1 MKMDEREF
9 VEYLEMVDELEPEIL
24 EEGFNKIV
32 TQTKCRYK
40 DGVSKLVFIE
50 TQIPFR
56 AKSGEVYFGIDDVSL
71 FLELPNGTRELVELL

>member
-40 DGVSKLVFIE
+40 DGISKLVFIE
-50 TQIPFR
+50 TQIPFLG
-56 AKSGEVYFGIDDVSL
+56 KGGEVYFGIDDVSL
-71 FLELPNGTRELVELL
+71 FLENAEGHRELVELI